1 MTLSWMKI
9 ETSTPQK
16 IEVMKIAEIM
26 QCSRREA
33 FTMCFEFWAWC
44 DAELQDGHITGM
56 SLDNICD
63 AARLPKGFCHAMAAA
78 GWLQVE
84 TDRVVVVNFMRHL
97 GNGAK
102 HKANGA
108 RRASKMRGKK
118 T

>member
-9 ETSTPQK
+9 ETSTLQK
-16 IEVMKIAEIM
+16 IEIMKIAEIM

-63 AARLPKGFCHAMAAA
+63 AVRLPKGFCHAMAAA
-78 GWLQVE
+78 GWLHVE

-102 HKANGA
+102 HRANGA
-108 RRASKMRGKK
+108 RRAAKMRGKK